1 MSQANWR
8 CKTLAARGDR
18 LAQAH
23 AALAVRWY
31 RTVVRSFD
39 RAPPGSGRSTL
50 GVPANS
56 HGGTMN
62 RTQDSRWLACLPT
75 LCTAGRRLADALL
88 VAWLWLLPAPAAVA
102 GNDTGASLRP
112 LADDARS
119 TLAERIEAPAA
130 RLPFLCTV
138 RRSEGAP
145 LREYVLRQQSQAIEA
160 LLAGATSRPEAERVG
175 RLLGELQRDGFARG
189 ANARLAD
196 IAPGGAIGLRLAA
209 SLGELPAAL
218 HDRMQPGCGASPYRG
233 LLGRTDQP
241 LGQLARVDY
250 ERLTELEAA
259 DPWHWLV
266 LAWLA
271 GAQGEHALRRS
282 LAAAQIAAT
291 PEALRVQVLAWQQMA
306 WLRRQQGRGSDAQ
319 VAAEEAMRLAAAAV
333 AQTGTDAAQPAAG
346 QALRDIGQ
354 TGSALAIVLEDS
366 GQTAAAFAVLAN
378 VLPLQQRLAE
388 RQPDDLPAQYALIDT
403 LGRLGMLQRAL
414 GATTGRA
421 PAYSDQAVALYEQ
434 LQARTPYDPILGRS
448 GWPGMFA
455 MAVGIAGLLTLL
467 MGWALLWRYRQ
478 RVAQLMTSVAG
489 RTATVHPP
497 VSAAARPSRAPLA
510 PSASPAADTATTRAA
525 AGALR
530 QAAVVQA
537 VAGLAFGLAAAWLQ
551 LRADGTEAN
560 LNRMAVMSWT
570 WAWPTI
576 LALGLVWDG
585 DRRRRRW
592 VVAAYFGVLLLICTR
607 IALGET
613 PPLQMFGVSVPAFF
627 QGMVFWAMSL
637 SYSPF
642 LLLFLNRAVRS
653 IGPALLAMMLVAVVG
668 GTLAMVAASTPR
680 GMSAVVHALMAVH
693 LPTEWMLTAVLLAG
707 MLASAPLAWWV
718 ARQLRAAYAAKWL
731 TDQSLM
737 IDTLWLFQAVLLSFS
752 LTQSIGPAGWMG
764 LGVFGLH
771 KTITLAG
778 MWPAAQAARARAPL
792 RLLLLRVF
800 SRRDAEGKAVS
811 RRADAER
818 LFDLLGSRWRYA
830 GPIHMIGAP
839 DLASS
844 TIDPDEFLD
853 FLAGRLR
860 ERFILDPTAVPE
872 RLAALDERCDF
883 DARWRV
889 SELFCGDDAWRAA
902 VLALMARSDLVA
914 MDLRDFGP
922 DNQGCVFELQ
932 ALLDLVPAQRVAL
945 LVDQSTRLDFLNT
958 TIDACLARVPASS
971 PNVRAPARMTQV
983 NIDSGEPAAVN
994 QLLRMATAAA

>member
-1 MSQANWR
+1 MNQPDWR
-8 CKTLAARGDR
+8 CKTKAAIRGQFARTHDAR
-18 LAQAH
+18 
-23 AALAVRWY
+23 AVWWY
-31 RTVVRSFD
+31 RTRFRSFG
-39 RAPPGSGRSTL
+39 RAPQGSGRSHL

-56 HGGTMN
+56 CGASMS
-62 RTQDSRWLACLPT
+62 RTQALP
-75 LCTAGRRLADALL
+75 GALL
-88 VAWLWLLPAPAAVA
+88 VACLWLLPPSAAAA
-102 GNDTGASLRP
+102 GNDTATSLRP
-112 LADDARS
+112 LADGARS
-119 TLAERIEAPAA
+119 TLAERIEPPAA

-145 LREYVLRQQSQAIEA
+145 MREYVLRQQSQAIEA
-160 LLAGATSRPEAERVG
+160 LLAAATTPAETERVR
-175 RLLGELQRDGFARG
+175 RLLGELQRDGFARA

-196 IAPGGAIGLRLAA
+196 TAPGGATGLRLAA

-218 HDRMQPGCGASPYRG
+218 HDRMQPACGASSYRG

-250 ERLTELEAA
+250 QRLTEIEPA

-271 GAQGEHALRRS
+271 GAHGEPALRRS

-291 PEALRVQVLAWQQMA
+291 PEALRVQVFAWQQMA

-319 VAAEEAMRLAAAAV
+319 VAAAEAMRLAEAAV
-333 AQTGTDAAQPAAG
+333 RQAGADAAQPASQ
-346 QALRDIGQ
+346 QALRDRGQ
-354 TGSALAIVLEDS
+354 TGSTLAIVLEDS
-366 GQTAAAFAVLAN
+366 GQTAAAFAVLAD

-388 RQPDDLPAQYALIDT
+388 RQPGDLPAQYALIDT
-403 LGRLGMLQRAL
+403 LGRLDVLQRTL
-414 GATTGRA
+414 GVTTGTT
-421 PAYSDQAVALYEQ
+421 PSYSDQALALYQ
-434 LQARTPYDPILGRS
+434 NLQERTPYDPILGRS

-455 MAVGIAGLLTLL
+455 MAVGVAGLLTLL
-467 MGWALLWRYRQ
+467 LGWALLWRYRQ
-478 RVAQLMTSVAG
+478 RVAELMASVAG
-489 RTATVHPP
+489 RTAAAPAA
-497 VSAAARPSRAPLA
+497 VSAAAQRSQVTLA
-510 PSASPAADTATTRAA
+510 PSASVAATRAA

-560 LNRMAVMSWT
+560 FNRMAVMSWT
-570 WAWPTI
+570 WAWPTV

-592 VVAAYFGVLLLICTR
+592 VVAAYFGVLLLICTH

-613 PPLQMFGVSVPAFF
+613 PPLQIFGLSVPPFF
-627 QGMVFWAMSL
+627 QGLVFWAMSL

-668 GTLAMVAASTPR
+668 ATLAMVAASTPR
-680 GMSAVVHALMAVH
+680 GMSAVVRALSAVH
-693 LPTEWMLTAVLLAG
+693 LPAQWMPPAVLLAG
-707 MLASAPLAWWV
+707 MLASAPLAWWL
-718 ARQLRAAYAAKWL
+718 ARRLRAAYAAKWL

-752 LTQSIGPAGWMG
+752 LTQSLGPTGWMG
-764 LGVFGLH
+764 LGVFVLH

-778 MWPAAQAARARAPL
+778 MWPVARVARARTPL

-800 SRRDAEGKAVS
+800 NRRDAQGKAVS

-853 FLAGRLR
+853 FLAGRLC
-860 ERFILDPTAVPE
+860 ERFILETAAVPE

-902 VLALMARSDLVA
+902 VLALMAHSDLVA

-945 LVDQSTRLDFLNT
+945 LVDKSTRLDFLDT
-958 TIDACLARVPASS
+958 TIEACRGRVPATS
-971 PNVRAPARMTQV
+971 PNVQASARMTLV
-983 NIDSGEPAAVN
+983 NIDGGEQAAVD
-994 QLLRMATAAA
+994 QLLRMATPAA